1 MTRDPHIVLGVAPDA
16 SEEEITRAYR
26 ALAKRYHP
34 DLNPDD
40 QWAAERMQEVNTA
53 YEQIKLE
60 REIVRAQEAIPPLE
74 RARNLIEMSEFD
86 AAADV
91 LGGSNLP
98 RNAEWYCL
106 SAVAAY
112 GLGDGKTALS
122 YAKRAVSL
130 KPDVQQYRQ
139 VLRNVKTG
147 ERDSRR
153 RMRSSTSPVMS
164 CGTLFILVILAALLL
179 VFLFSPLCAPLRWW
193 QH

>member
-139 VLRNVKTG
+139 VLSNVRSG
-147 ERDSRR
+147 ERASRR

-164 CGTLFILVILAALLL
+164 CGTLFVLVILAALLL